1 MTPILSVVKCIVP
14 IVNWDKIKR
23 FEVATKHIYIVTPEN
38 HFCITY
44 DIDEVSF
51 TIMVSQIEN
60 RTPMVSQITNQTP
73 MVSQITNQTPMTC
86 NELIVAEKDWKLIGK
101 TSTIDEIVNI
111 IAALC
116 F

>member
-73 MVSQITNQTPMTC
+73 MTC